1 MCADITRLN
10 PYKESIMTTTQDTR
24 TVFDTGNVG
33 QSSQS
38 QAGQSQQMGSASS
51 SMLTCMQACQQCH
64 EACRKAAFGLSPA
77 AAQDLAADDVRL
89 LMECAELCQLSAN
102 WQLAGSQYCR
112 QICAVCA
119 EVCRQCQDRCNDNEG
134 MQECAAACQR
144 CAESCAA
151 MSSM

>member
-51 SMLTCMQACQQCH
+51 SC
-64 EACRKAAFGLSPA
+64 
-77 AAQDLAADDVRL
+77 
-89 LMECAELCQLSAN
+89 
-102 WQLAGSQYCR
+102 
-112 QICAVCA
+112 
-119 EVCRQCQDRCNDNEG
+119 
-134 MQECAAACQR
+134 
-144 CAESCAA
+144 
-151 MSSM
+151 